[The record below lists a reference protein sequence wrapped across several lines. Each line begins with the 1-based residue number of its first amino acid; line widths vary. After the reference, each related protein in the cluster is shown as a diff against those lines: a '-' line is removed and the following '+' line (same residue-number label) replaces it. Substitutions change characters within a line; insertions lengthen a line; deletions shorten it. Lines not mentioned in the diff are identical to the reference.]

1 MIDKGMCDKIF
12 IWDPSNCQCECDKSC
27 DIGNY
32 MLDYE
37 YYNCRKKLVDK
48 LVEECTE
55 TVEEVNHNESKQKCN
70 SCTLYIVLFSTIF
83 TAIIGI
89 ATYFVY
95 SHWCLKKDAPRA
107 VFGTRTQETISLLS
121 L

>member
-37 YYNCRKKLVDK
+37 YYNCRKK
-48 LVEECTE
+48 
-55 TVEEVNHNESKQKCN
+55 
-70 SCTLYIVLFSTIF
+70 
-83 TAIIGI
+83 IG
-89 ATYFVY
+89 
-95 SHWCLKKDAPRA
+95 W
-107 VFGTRTQETISLLS
+107 
-121 L
+121 